1 LVPLFFIGCQANP
14 DLPALIAGK
23 RWNSV
28 DILLVYPSLCM
39 NTLKNAAS
47 FALNDET
54 LSMQ

>member
-1 LVPLFFIGCQANP
+1 LIPLFFISCQANI
-14 DLPALIAGK
+14 DLPALTTGK

-28 DILLVYPSLCM
+28 DILLIYPSLCM